1 MDYLEHR
8 KASPRSLVFA
18 VVTVSDSRT
27 FETDESGAI
36 AEDILKNSGHEV
48 CRRLIIRNDENE
60 IRRIIEGLL
69 NSGEIDVILTI
80 GGTGLSTR
88 DVTVETVS
96 KTVEKRVEGFGELF
110 RFLSYSEIGT
120 AAMLTRAFAGVA
132 KGKILICL
140 PGSRNAVELAIRRLI
155 LPEIGHMVREA
166 RR

>member
-18 VVTVSDSRT
+18 LVTVSDSRT
-27 FETDESGAI
+27 VETDESGRI
-36 AEDILKNSGHEV
+36 AEDILKSSGHEV
-48 CRRLIIRNDENE
+48 CKRIIVRNDEGE
-60 IRRIIEGLL
+60 IRRIIEELL
-69 NSGEIDVILTI
+69 SNGGIDVILTI
-80 GGTGLSTR
+80 GGTGLSRR

-96 KTVEKRVEGFGELF
+96 KTVEKRIEGFGELF

-120 AAMLTRAFAGVA
+120 AAMLTRAFAGVV

-140 PGSRNAVELAIRRLI
+140 PGSKNAVELAIRRLI

>member
-1 MDYLEHR
+1 LDYLEHR

-27 FETDESGAI
+27 FETDESGGM
-36 AEDILKNSGHEV
+36 AEDILRKEGHEV
-48 CRRLIIRNDENE
+48 CRRLIVRNDEDE
-60 IRRIIEGLL
+60 IRSIIEGLL

-96 KTVEKRVEGFGELF
+96 KTVEKRIEGFGELF

-132 KGKILICL
+132 KGRILICL
-140 PGSRNAVELAIRRLI
+140 PGSRNAVELAIRKLI

>member
-1 MDYLEHR
+1 M
-8 KASPRSLVFA
+8 FA

-27 FETDESGAI
+27 FETDESGGM
-36 AEDILKNSGHEV
+36 AEDILRKEGHEV
-48 CRRLIIRNDENE
+48 CRRLIARNDEDE
-60 IRRIIEGLL
+60 IRSIIEGLL
-69 NSGEIDVILTI
+69 NSREVDVILTI

-96 KTVEKRVEGFGELF
+96 KTVEKRIEGFGELF

-140 PGSRNAVELAIRRLI
+140 PGSRNAVELAMRKLI

>member
-1 MDYLEHR
+1 LDYLEHR

-27 FETDESGAI
+27 FETDESGGM
-36 AEDILKNSGHEV
+36 AEDILRKEGHEV
-48 CRRLIIRNDENE
+48 CRRLIARNDEDE
-60 IRRIIEGLL
+60 IRSIIEGLL
-69 NSGEIDVILTI
+69 NSREVDVILTI

-96 KTVEKRVEGFGELF
+96 KTVEKRIEGFGELF

-140 PGSRNAVELAIRRLI
+140 PGSRNAVELAMRKLI

>member
-1 MDYLEHR
+1 
-8 KASPRSLVFA
+8 VFA

-27 FETDESGAI
+27 FETDESGGM
-36 AEDILKNSGHEV
+36 AEDILRKEGHEV
-48 CRRLIIRNDENE
+48 CRRLIVRNDEDE
-60 IRRIIEGLL
+60 IRSIIEGLL
-69 NSGEIDVILTI
+69 NSREVDVILTI

-96 KTVEKRVEGFGELF
+96 KTVEKRIEGFGELF

-140 PGSRNAVELAIRRLI
+140 PGSRNAAELAIRKLI

>member
-1 MDYLEHR
+1 M
-8 KASPRSLVFA
+8 
-18 VVTVSDSRT
+18 VTVSDTRT
-27 FETDESGAI
+27 FETDESGGI
-36 AEDILKNSGHEV
+36 AESILRKEGHGV
-48 CRRLIIRNDENE
+48 CRRLIVRNDEGE
-60 IRRIIEGLL
+60 IERIIGELL

-110 RFLSYSEIGT
+110 RFLSYNEIGT

-140 PGSRNAVELAIRRLI
+140 PGSKNAVELAIRKLI
-155 LPEIGHMVREA
+155 LPEIGHMIREA

>member
-1 MDYLEHR
+1 
-8 KASPRSLVFA
+8 VFA

-27 FETDESGAI
+27 FETDESGGM
-36 AEDILKNSGHEV
+36 AEGILKNSGHEV
-48 CRRLIIRNDENE
+48 CRRLIVRNDEDE
-60 IRRIIEGLL
+60 IRSIIEGLL

-96 KTVEKRVEGFGELF
+96 KTVEKKVEGFGELF

-132 KGKILICL
+132 KGRILICL
-140 PGSRNAVELAIRRLI
+140 PGSRNAVELAIRKLI

>member
-1 MDYLEHR
+1 M
-8 KASPRSLVFA
+8 FA

-27 FETDESGAI
+27 FETDESGGM
-36 AEDILKNSGHEV
+36 AEDILRKEGHEV
-48 CRRLIIRNDENE
+48 CRRLIVRNDEDE
-60 IRRIIEGLL
+60 IRSIIEGLL
-69 NSGEIDVILTI
+69 NSREVDVILTI

-96 KTVEKRVEGFGELF
+96 KTVEKRIEGFGELF

-140 PGSRNAVELAIRRLI
+140 PGSRNAAELAIRKLI

>member
-18 VVTVSDSRT
+18 LVTVSDSRT
-27 FETDESGAI
+27 VETDESGRI
-36 AEDILKNSGHEV
+36 AEDILKSSGHEV
-48 CRRLIIRNDENE
+48 CKRIIVPNDEGE
-60 IRRIIEGLL
+60 IRRIIEELL
-69 NSGEIDVILTI
+69 SNGGIDVILTI
-80 GGTGLSTR
+80 GGTGLSRR

-96 KTVEKRVEGFGELF
+96 KTVEKRIEGFGELF

-120 AAMLTRAFAGVA
+120 AAMLTRAFAGVV

-140 PGSRNAVELAIRRLI
+140 PGSKNAVELAIRRLI

>member
-1 MDYLEHR
+1 M
-8 KASPRSLVFA
+8 FA

-27 FETDESGAI
+27 FETDESGGM
-36 AEDILKNSGHEV
+36 AEDILGKGGHEV
-48 CRRLIIRNDENE
+48 CRRLIVRNDEDE
-60 IRRIIEGLL
+60 ISRIIGELL

-96 KTVEKRVEGFGELF
+96 KTVEKRIEGFGELF

-140 PGSRNAVELAIRRLI
+140 PGSRNAVELAIRKLI

>member
-18 VVTVSDSRT
+18 LVTVSDSRT
-27 FETDESGAI
+27 VETDESGRI
-36 AEDILKNSGHEV
+36 AEDILKSSGHEV
-48 CRRLIIRNDENE
+48 CKRIIVRNDEGE
-60 IRRIIEGLL
+60 IRRIIEELL
-69 NSGEIDVILTI
+69 SNGGIDVILTI
-80 GGTGLSTR
+80 GGTGLSRR

-96 KTVEKRVEGFGELF
+96 KTVEKRIEGFGELF

-120 AAMLTRAFAGVA
+120 AAMLTRAFAGAV

-140 PGSRNAVELAIRRLI
+140 PGSKNAVELAIRRLI

>member
-8 KASPRSLVFA
+8 KASPRSLLFA
-18 VVTVSDSRT
+18 VVTVSDTRT
-27 FETDESGAI
+27 FETDESGGI
-36 AEDILKNSGHEV
+36 AEDILRKEGHGV
-48 CRRLIIRNDENE
+48 CRRLIVRNDEGE
-60 IRRIIEGLL
+60 IERIIGELL

-110 RFLSYSEIGT
+110 RFLSYNEIGT

-140 PGSRNAVELAIRRLI
+140 PGSKNAVELAIRKLI
-155 LPEIGHMVREA
+155 LPEIGHMIREA

>member
-27 FETDESGAI
+27 FETDESGGM
-36 AEDILKNSGHEV
+36 AEDILRKEGHEV
-48 CRRLIIRNDENE
+48 CRRLIVRNDEDE
-60 IRRIIEGLL
+60 IRSIIEGLL
-69 NSGEIDVILTI
+69 NSREVDVILTI

-96 KTVEKRVEGFGELF
+96 KTVEKRIEGFGELF

-140 PGSRNAVELAIRRLI
+140 PGSRNAAELAIRKLI